1 VITRN
6 TWSIPLSAALV
17 ALLLGGCQSLL
28 GAQPEPAPTGQLED
42 LPSSDAPEEEEA
54 VASPPPEFIPGGSA
68 AQNEAYFLYVLT
80 EAGAGSERVLGADV
94 RQAVVDAG
102 FDDEAIEITSD
113 TSLIRLPAES
123 ITIAVAMDGE
133 CLVGQWG
140 KDWLVTQV
148 TPLLDTGVCLVGD
161 VDSLD

>member
-1 VITRN
+1 MIARN
-6 TWSIPLSAALV
+6 TWSTPLSAALV

-28 GAQPEPAPTGQLED
+28 GAQAEPAPTGQLED
-42 LPSSDAPEEEEA
+42 LPSSEALEEETLA
-54 VASPPPEFIPGGSA
+54 PPIPEFIPGGSA

-113 TSLIRLPAES
+113 TSLIRLPVDS
-123 ITIAVAMDGE
+123 ITIALAIDGE

-140 KDWLVTQV
+140 KDWLVTHV

-161 VDSLD
+161 GDSLD